1 MTYIDPL
8 KVVRNPETLQAYRR
22 YQRALWAAGQPWLA
36 IACVAAPTGI
46 GFSLYAAFHNSFRIA
61 SLASSVG
68 MLAFGLSIAVG
79 SFRMWRFRRSHPLE
93 LP

>member
-22 YQRALWAAGQPWLA
+22 YQRALRGAGQPWLT
-36 IACVAAPTGI
+36 ICCVAAPTGI
-46 GFSLYAAFHNSFRIA
+46 GLSLYAAFHNNFRMA

-68 MLAFGLSIAVG
+68 MLVFGVSFAVA